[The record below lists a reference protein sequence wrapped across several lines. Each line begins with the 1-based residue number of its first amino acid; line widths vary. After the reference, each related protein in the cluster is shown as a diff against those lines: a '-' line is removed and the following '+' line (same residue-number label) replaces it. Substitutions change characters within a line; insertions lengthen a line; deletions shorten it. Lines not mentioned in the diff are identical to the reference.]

1 MRRAVH
7 DNSQNF
13 NEKNKEKS
21 WRGESAR
28 SFGGGFEK
36 AVAETDED
44 AEDGAGKSDTT
55 DQHTAGEVVRKEGS
69 ATG

>member
-7 DNSQNF
+7 DNSQNLT
-13 NEKNKEKS
+13 EKNKEKS

-36 AVAETDED
+36 AVAETYED
-44 AEDGAGKSDTT
+44 AEDGAGKSNTT
-55 DQHTAGEVVRKEGS
+55 D
-69 ATG
+69 